1 MENVKGE
8 ITVVIGHFNSVIL
21 KMRFNDDNCRK
32 KVYFNVFEN
41 DFFCNTIYDDLL
53 LTLKEMKCKK
63 SFEKIIKSFKMV
75 DLDISFLNYSFDCLS
90 YGSKSKCLL
99 AKELIKN
106 PKVFYLDEPFLGLD
120 QSSKR
125 KIVRLFKMMKIKYG
139 KKFLIALDDID
150 LAFEVADNLIVSDDD
165 GVVYSGDKYK
175 FFTSDLYLK
184 YGFSLPKIVSFV
196 NYVRKT
202 KSVKLNYR
210 DDISDLMKDIYRF
223 VR

>member
-1 MENVKGE
+1 MHCSHRSDERRALSSK
-8 ITVVIGHFNSVIL
+8 NSAKVL
-21 KMRFNDDNCRK
+21 ELE
-32 KVYFNVFEN
+32 VYFNVFEN